1 MPRYA
6 WVEND
11 VVRDYTDHDPSATY
25 HPDVAQFYSVT
36 IPDNV
41 ERGWSRAGGT
51 WTAPPE
57 PPAPEPQPEP
67 PPAPPWTTLTPAQFV
82 GLFTF
87 QEEAALTAS
96 TDPVVQVFMRR
107 VYMPALT
114 QVERAKVL
122 PGMAYL
128 VQVDLLTQARADQIL
143 AGTDPT

>member
-11 VVRDYTDHDPSATY
+11 VVRDYTDHDPSTTY
-25 HPDVAQFYSVT
+25 HPDVAQFYSVV
-36 IPDNV
+36 IPSNV

-57 PPAPEPQPEP
+57 PSAPEPQPEP
-67 PPAPPWTTLTPAQFV
+67 PPAPAWTTLMPAQFV

-87 QEEAALTAS
+87 QEEADLTAS
-96 TDPVVQVFMRR
+96 EDPVVQVFMRR

-122 PGMAYL
+122 PGLDYL
-128 VQVDLLTQARADQIL
+128 VANGFIAAERREQIL
-143 AGTDPT
+143 AGIDPA